1 MTLRFPTTDWPLV
14 AASRARR
21 SEAPSD
27 PLAELCRMYWP
38 PVYAYLRQ
46 RGHRPEEAEDLTQG
60 FFVHL
65 LAKRVL
71 DRAEPERGRLRSLLL
86 VCLSNY
92 VSNERTRARAK
103 KRGGADIVVIGPSL
117 GDDQVAFE
125 PANDMTPER
134 IYERQWAMTLLRR
147 VLLALR
153 AEFSAAGNERVFD
166 TLKSYL
172 LGEKAEMNYR
182 DAASA
187 LSLTEGATRVT
198 VHRLRRR
205 YRSLLWAEVAR
216 TLRGPT
222 PDVEG
227 EIRHLLSVLQTQPTE
242 SRS

>member
-14 AASRARR
+14 AASRSRQ
-21 SEAPSD
+21 SGTPSD
-27 PLAELCRMYWP
+27 PLAELCRLYWP
-38 PVYAYLRQ
+38 PVYAFLRQ
-46 RGHRPEEAEDLTQG
+46 RGYRPEEAEDLTQG

-92 VSNERTRARAK
+92 VANERTRSRAK
-103 KRGGADIVVIGPSL
+103 KRGGANIVVIGPSVDA
-117 GDDQVAFE
+117 GQVAFE
-125 PANDMTPER
+125 PADDMTPER

-153 AEFSAAGNERVFD
+153 AEFTAAGHDRVFD

-172 LGEKAEMNYR
+172 LGDKAEMNYR
-182 DAASA
+182 EAAS
-187 LSLTEGATRVT
+187 LLNLTEGATRVT

-205 YRSLLWAEVAR
+205 YRSLLWTEVAR
-216 TLRGPT
+216 TLRGPA

-227 EIRHLLSVLQTQPTE
+227 EIRHLLSVLQSQPPE
-242 SRS
+242 SRP